1 MGSPKKILKIY
12 SFVMLGLAALTL
24 ASIILE
30 LRSGEI
36 NNAIIPD
43 GAPENVL
50 AIAKGVILVIS
61 LVFLL
66 PQLYL
71 GIKGLRVAENPDSS
85 RGHITCSMVLL
96 ILSILAL
103 VTPIVSLVKQD
114 GDPSGENLRSI
125 ASTLASATVYYE
137 YHRYAKIVA
146 KEA

>member
-71 GIKGLRVAENPDSS
+71 GIKGLRVVENPDSS